1 MGLRALLPDT
11 AVFVAPHVFAAFVG
25 EVAAASVVGVSVDA
39 RIAGGNH
46 TLHFYVK
53 ARGGG
58 DDIGL
63 FHDVCLCLIDKMM
76 MRCCWAERSA
86 NDDLLA
92 VDDVETLLG
101 LLYAATTQVVGFHL
115 VLLVR
120 VDALDDRYLV
130 RDEAHTGHLLPGGY
144 GQIGAEAADVRA
156 IELAEGYLT
165 GRVVVYGILVPCGL
179 QGVDGTLIRRFGD
192 GLQRA
197 DEVGGAG
204 EGGGAGSY
212 LQETATFRYLATFDI
227 FNHERRAGGDGLR
240 ILRQFQIAVVHL
252 ARIELQAAIVL
263 SQIERRGER
272 AVAVCFVDLDRKPC
286 YLLNGPVAVVGFITT
301 VSVHNGACLT
311 TVVIEPL

>member
-1 MGLRALLPDT
+1 MGLRALLPDA

-25 EVAAASVVGVSVDA
+25 EVAAAGMAGVSVD
-39 RIAGGNH
+39 RGIAGGNH
-46 TLHFYVK
+46 ALHFYVK

-76 MRCCWAERSA
+76 MRCCWAVRSA

-92 VDDVETLLG
+92 VDDVEALLG
-101 LLYAATTQVVGFHL
+101 LLYTATAQVVGFHL

-130 RDEAHTGHLLPGGY
+130 RDEAHTGRLRPDGY

-165 GRVVVYGILVPCGL
+165 GRVVVCGILVPCGL

-204 EGGGAGSY
+204 EGGGAAGH
-212 LQETATFRYLATFDI
+212 LQETAALRYLATFDI

-252 ARIELQAAIVL
+252 ARVELQAAIVL

-272 AVAVCFVDLDRKPC
+272 AVAVSFVNLDGEPR
-286 YLLNGPVAVVGFITT
+286 YLLDGPVAIVGFITT

>member
-1 MGLRALLPDT
+1 MGLRALLPDA

-25 EVAAASVVGVSVDA
+25 EVAAAGMVGVSVD
-39 RIAGGNH
+39 RGIACGNH
-46 TLHFYVK
+46 ALHFYVK

-76 MRCCWAERSA
+76 MRCCWAVRSA

-92 VDDVETLLG
+92 VDDVEALLG

-130 RDEAHTGHLLPGGY
+130 RDEAHTGHLRPGGY

-165 GRVVVYGILVPCGL
+165 GRVVVCGILVPCGL

-192 GLQRA
+192 GLVSNVPTRSV
-197 DEVGGAG
+197 EPEKTGALPATCRKLLPCDTWPPSIYSIMNG
-204 EGGGAGSY
+204 VPAGMACVY
-212 LQETATFRYLATFDI
+212 
-227 FNHERRAGGDGLR
+227 
-240 ILRQFQIAVVHL
+240 
-252 ARIELQAAIVL
+252 
-263 SQIERRGER
+263 
-272 AVAVCFVDLDRKPC
+272 C
-286 YLLNGPVAVVGFITT
+286 
-301 VSVHNGACLT
+301 VSSR
-311 TVVIEPL
+311 